1 MIRRACSTLDP
12 SVRDVP
18 AAILPGVPDSA
29 WRLVS
34 LPPLPREK
42 VTGLLSGL
50 PVDVVLPASR
60 ARKDVFAALSDAD
73 LVLGDWSPDGIGLDA
88 DALGA
93 APHLAFV
100 QQPSVGVQAH
110 DLDALAAAGVPL
122 ANVAGFNAVAVAEW
136 VLGSVFSLA
145 RWLPWSQ
152 DEVRAGRWPVQDEI
166 LGRGATEVAGRRVG
180 LVGFGPIGQA
190 LAARFAALGC
200 PVSYWTRRRRDPA
213 NEHGATYR
221 ELDRLLSSSD
231 VLVNVI
237 ALGPQTRGLL
247 DGGRL
252 ALLPDG
258 AFLICASRGGIVD
271 EEATAA
277 ALASGRLAGAAFDV
291 FAAEPLPADSPLRA
305 SDRVLLTPHV
315 AGTTRQSMARLMAGI
330 VANLARAV
338 SGEPVRDV
346 VNGVGPT
353 VRRRR

>member
-1 MIRRACSTLDP
+1 MP
-12 SVRDVP
+12 N
-18 AAILPGVPDSA
+18 SA

-50 PVDVVLPASR
+50 PVEVVLPASR

-73 LVLGDWSPDGIGLDA
+73 LVLGDWSSDGIGLDA
-88 DALGA
+88 EALVA

-100 QQPSVGVQAH
+100 QQPSVGVR
-110 DLDALAAAGVPL
+110 PTI
-122 ANVAGFNAVAVAEW
+122 
-136 VLGSVFSLA
+136 ST
-145 RWLPWSQ
+145 
-152 DEVRAGRWPVQDEI
+152 RWPARASRWPTWRASTPWPWPSGSWVRCSASPAGCPGRRTRCAPDAGPSDEI

-213 NEHGATYR
+213 DEHGATYR

-247 DGGRL
+247 DRGRL

>member
-1 MIRRACSTLDP
+1 M
-12 SVRDVP
+12 
-18 AAILPGVPDSA
+18 
-29 WRLVS
+29 
-34 LPPLPREK
+34 
-42 VTGLLSGL
+42 
-50 PVDVVLPASR
+50 
-60 ARKDVFAALSDAD
+60 
-73 LVLGDWSPDGIGLDA
+73 
-88 DALGA
+88 
-93 APHLAFV
+93 
-100 QQPSVGVQAH
+100 
-110 DLDALAAAGVPL
+110 
-122 ANVAGFNAVAVAEW
+122 
-136 VLGSVFSLA
+136 
-145 RWLPWSQ
+145 
-152 DEVRAGRWPVQDEI
+152 RAGRWPVQDEI

-213 NEHGATYR
+213 EEHGATYR

-277 ALASGRLAGAAFDV
+277 ALASGRLRRSG
-291 FAAEPLPADSPLRA
+291 LRRLRSRA
-305 SDRVLLTPHV
+305 
-315 AGTTRQSMARLMAGI
+315 TTRGQPAAGQRPGLAHTACRRHDQA
-330 VANLARAV
+330 VDGPAHGRDLANLARAV